1 MLSKDISIPLTDCIN
16 SSILNGKFPD
26 ELKLADVIPIF
37 KKLDPFDKANY
48 RPISLLP
55 SLSKVYKKLMYKQ
68 LNTFFMKKRSP
79 LLCGFR
85 SGYGTQH
92 PLLKLLH
99 KWQLFLDKSGV
110 VGTILMNLS
119 KAFDCLPHDLILG
132 KLQAYGVNYES
143 LELIRSYLSNRYQ
156 RIKLDSTFSSW
167 MKILL
172 GVPQGSILGPLLFNI
187 FINDILLSIEKT
199 EICNFADDNTIYS
212 CEKTVEEVIENLHY
226 DLKLVLKWLENNQM
240 MANPGQFQFMLL
252 GKNTKYQT
260 LQIQNNTLKSFQSV
274 KLLGLTIDKN
284 LKFDTHIDNLCKT
297 ASAKIKSLGR
307 IRNRLNLT
315 QAKT

>member
-1 MLSKDISIPLTDCIN
+1 M
-16 SSILNGKFPD
+16 SILNGKFPE

-55 SLSKVYKKLMYKQ
+55 SLSKVYEKLMYKQ
-68 LNTFFMKKRSP
+68 LNTFFMKKLSP

-85 SGYGTQH
+85 SGNGTQH
-92 PLLKLLH
+92 ALLKLLH
-99 KWQLFLDKSGV
+99 KWQLCLDKSGV
-110 VGTILMNLS
+110 VGTILMDLS
-119 KAFDCLPHDLILG
+119 KAFDCLPHDLILA

-187 FINDILLSIEKT
+187 SINDILLSIEKT

-226 DLKLVLKWLENNQM
+226 DLKLVLKWFENNQM
-240 MANPGQFQFMLL
+240 MANPGKFQFMLL
-252 GKNTKYQT
+252 GKNTKNQT

-274 KLLGLTIDKN
+274 KLLGLTIDNN

-297 ASAKIKSLGR
+297 ASAKIKSL
-307 IRNRLNLT
+307 NQEQVNLDT
-315 QAKT
+315 G